1 VPSFSVVIAAYNAAE
16 TIGEAV
22 ESALGQ
28 TLAPKEIVV
37 CDDGSTD
44 ETEAALEPYR
54 DRIVSLR
61 QENGGAP
68 SALNAAVRAATGDFV
83 CPLDSDDV
91 YEPDRI
97 RALGEL
103 GAARPDLD
111 LLAADTYLERDGAV
125 VGLFSDNT
133 PFATSNQPTA
143 IFERCFVVLPAMRR
157 TRLLAIGGYD
167 EGLRIAYD
175 WDCYLRLLRAGA
187 SAGYVDRPLYR
198 YRLRDDSLSGS
209 RAPALRDRVALL
221 EKVPRD
227 LTPLERGA
235 LTRSLRVHRSRAVT
249 AEAEE
254 ALRQRRPDA
263 RRRALAAARTAG
275 VPRGT
280 RLKALVAAL
289 APGVVADRLEAEE
302 ARTGRTRLKRPI
314 PRG

>member
-1 VPSFSVVIAAYNAAE
+1 VI
-16 TIGEAV
+16 
-22 ESALGQ
+22 L
-28 TLAPKEIVV
+28 
-37 CDDGSTD
+37 
-44 ETEAALEPYR
+44 
-54 DRIVSLR
+54 LR

-83 CPLDSDDV
+83 CPLDADDV
-91 YEPDRI
+91 YEPDRL

-125 VGLFSDNT
+125 VGLFSDRT
-133 PFATSNQPTA
+133 PFAASDQRTA

-157 TRLLAIGGYD
+157 SRLLAVGGYD
-167 EGLRIAYD
+167 ESIRIAYD
-175 WDCYLRLLRAGA
+175 WDCYLRLLLDGA

-209 RAPALRDRVALL
+209 RVASLRSRVTML

-227 LTPLERGA
+227 RLTPSERRTLA
-235 LTRSLRVHRSRAVT
+235 LSLREQRRHALL

-263 RRRALAAARTAG
+263 RRRALAAARAAG
-275 VPRGT
+275 LSPGT
-280 RLKALVAAL
+280 RLKTLAAAL
-289 APGVVADRLEAEE
+289 APGVAADRLEAHE
-302 ARTGRTRLKRPI
+302 ARTGRTRLKRPS